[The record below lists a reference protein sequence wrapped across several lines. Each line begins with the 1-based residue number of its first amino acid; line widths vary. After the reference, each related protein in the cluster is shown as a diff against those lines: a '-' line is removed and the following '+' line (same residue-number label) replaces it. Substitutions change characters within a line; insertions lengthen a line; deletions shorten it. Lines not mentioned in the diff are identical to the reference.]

1 MTPENHF
8 YVLSVKRVLVKWA
21 TSRNTK
27 QLIQGE
33 NHFSALTDL
42 AEWNI
47 ARNTRSSIHVNQ
59 HFSALTFG
67 KSFSRLGPLTSHQRI
82 HSGEKSLF
90 ILNVEKAFNT
100 SSD

>member
-1 MTPENHF
+1 MASSRDTRGSTLVENHF
-8 YVLSVKRVLVKWA
+8 NVLSVKRVLVEWA

-27 QLIQGE
+27 QFRGG

-59 HFSALTFG
+59 YLSALTEERV
-67 KSFSRLGPLTSHQRI
+67 SF
-82 HSGEKSLF
+82 E
-90 ILNVEKAFNT
+90 
-100 SSD
+100 